1 MNPRISDAEWRVM
14 KVVWRKPHCGA
25 QDIIGA
31 LANSTDW
38 SPGTIKTLL
47 NRLVRKKALGFAREG
62 KAYRY
67 FARVTEVE
75 CRAAEAETFLDRVF
89 NGALTPMV
97 AHFVNNRRL
106 SRKEIE
112 ELEQLLRQGK
122 KSGE

>member
-1 MNPRISDAEWRVM
+1 M

-62 KAYRY
+62 KVYRY
-67 FARVTEVE
+67 FARVTEEE

-97 AHFVNNRRL
+97 GGRDLSGPRLQRRPHAHGRPFCQQPPAQ
-106 SRKEIE
+106 SE
-112 ELEQLLRQGK
+112 GD
-122 KSGE
+122 